1 MPNIDNIRKY
11 KNIHMIGIGGVS
23 MSGIAAIL
31 KNWGFNITGS
41 DASYSES
48 VQNLLDCGINVSIG
62 HNLED
67 VANSDVVVYSAAI
80 KKDDPEMLEAKRL
93 NIKTIERADFLGELT
108 RCYKD
113 TICISGT
120 HGKTTTT
127 SMISL
132 CFLEDKQD
140 PSIQVG
146 AFLKPINGNYLVGN
160 SEHFII
166 EACEY
171 VESFLKF
178 SPKAQV
184 ILNIDN
190 DHLDYFK
197 TFDNIKNAFIK
208 YVKLLPD
215 DGILVINGDDSN
227 CLDLTKYTNARNVL
241 SYGIKI
247 KKQISSLIILHL
259 IMTVSQSLMFI
270 LTILFIYISNFQ
282 YQEFIM
288 S

>member
-1 MPNIDNIRKY
+1 MPNIDSIKKY

-31 KNWGFNITGS
+31 KYWGFHVTGS
-41 DASYSES
+41 DWAKSES
-48 VQNLLDCGINVSIG
+48 TDKLNELGIKVAIG
-62 HNLED
+62 HCLED
-67 VANSDVVVYSAAI
+67 VATADVVVYSAAI
-80 KKDDPEMLEAKRL
+80 KQDDPEMLEAKRL
-93 NIKTIERADFLGELT
+93 HIPTIERADFLGELT

-127 SMISL
+127 SMIAL
-132 CFLEDKQD
+132 CFLEALQD

-146 AFLKPINGNYLVGN
+146 AFLKPIDGNYLVGN

-178 SPKAQV
+178 SPKAEI

-197 TFDNIKNAFIK
+197 TFENIKNAFIK

-215 DGILVINGDDSN
+215 NGILVTNADDTN
-227 CLDLTKYTNARNVL
+227 CLDLISYTNAK
-241 SYGIKI
+241 SI
-247 KKQISSLIILHL
+247 
-259 IMTVSQSLMFI
+259 TFP
-270 LTILFIYISNFQ
+270 
-282 YQEFIM
+282 
-288 S
+288 